1 MSRQSARYDAIIIGG
16 GIVGV
21 STAYVLARRGLR
33 VLLLE
38 RYTPAH
44 EHGSSHGD
52 SRMIRFDYE
61 EAVYVEMAAR
71 AFRAWED
78 LAKRL
83 NRPVFRQTG
92 ICNLAPADAEVLD
105 TLETRLRDCE
115 LPFERLRGP
124 AFTRRFPQLSLP
136 QDSEAI
142 YQPDSAVLFADEV
155 VRSLWDCVREDGVD
169 ALTET
174 EVASIEPCENRVEVT
189 ASDGRSWSGN
199 FLVLATGG
207 WTGGWLDALGI
218 DTLGPDAPLMVTREL
233 LAYFPQV
240 GPVPHE
246 AGAMPNVIDYHTSDP
261 FYCVPQVRVP
271 GVKAGCHRTGRIVE
285 ADDPEEVDRANLAAV
300 QDFIGRRCPH
310 LSRDPVAVKH
320 CLYTNSADYHF
331 ILDRHPDHE
340 NVVLAAGFSG
350 HGFKFGPVLGEI
362 LAARVFDETPP
373 VDTSLFGLAR
383 FNRPGALKPRTIA

>member
-1 MSRQSARYDAIIIGG
+1 MTRREKRYDVIVVGG
-16 GIVGV
+16 GVVGV
-21 STAYVLARRGLR
+21 STACVLAGRGLS

-38 RYTPAH
+38 RFAPVH

-61 EAVYVEMAAR
+61 ENVYVEMAAR

-83 NRPVFRQTG
+83 GRPVFRRTG
-92 ICNLAPADAEVLD
+92 ICNLAPAGAEVLD
-105 TLETRLRDCE
+105 ILETRLLDCK
-115 LPFERLRGP
+115 LPYERLSGP
-124 AFTRRFPQLSLP
+124 AFVRRFPQLDLP
-136 QDSEAI
+136 RTSEAV

-155 VRSLWDCVREDGVD
+155 VRSLWDCVREDGVE

-174 EVASIEPCENRVEVT
+174 EVVSIDAREDRVKIE
-189 ASDGRSWSGN
+189 AADGRSWSGDG
-199 FLVLATGG
+199 LVLAAGG
-207 WTGGWLDALGI
+207 WTGRWLDALGI
-218 DTLGPDAPLMVTREL
+218 DAELVVTREL
-233 LAYFPQV
+233 LAYFPQTD
-240 GPVPHE
+240 PVPHE
-246 AGAMPNVIDYHTSDP
+246 TGAMPNVIDYHTADP

-271 GVKAGCHRTGRIVE
+271 GVKAGCHRTGRVVE
-285 ADDPEEVDRANLAAV
+285 ADDPEEVDGDNLAAV
-300 QDFIGRRCPH
+300 QEFIGRRCPH
-310 LSRDPVAVKH
+310 LSREPIAVKH

-331 ILDRHPDHE
+331 ILDRHPDHA

-362 LAARVFDETPP
+362 LAARLFDETPP

-383 FNRPGALKPRTIA
+383 FHRPDALKPRPLA

>member
-1 MSRQSARYDAIIIGG
+1 MTRRENRYDVIVVGG
-16 GIVGV
+16 GVVGV
-21 STAYVLARRGLR
+21 STAYVLAGRGKR

-38 RYTPAH
+38 RYAPAH

-61 EAVYVEMAAR
+61 ENVYVEMAAR

-83 NRPVFRQTG
+83 GRPVFRQTG
-92 ICNLAPADAEVLD
+92 ICNLAPADAEVLEI
-105 TLETRLRDCE
+105 LESRLLDCD
-115 LPFERLRGP
+115 LPYERLGDSSF
-124 AFTRRFPQLSLP
+124 ADRFPQLNLP
-136 QDSEAI
+136 QNSEAV
-142 YQPDSAVLFADEV
+142 YQPDSAVLYADEV

-174 EVASIEPCENRVEVT
+174 EVASIVPGEERVVVK

-199 FLVLATGG
+199 CLVLASGG
-207 WTGGWLDALGI
+207 WTGRWLEKLGI
-218 DTLGPDAPLMVTREL
+218 DAPLVVTREL
-233 LAYFPQV
+233 LAYFPQDGSV
-240 GPVPHE
+240 AHE
-246 AGAMPNVIDYHTSDP
+246 AGTMPNVIDYHTPDP

-271 GVKAGCHRTGRIVE
+271 GVKAGCHRTGRIVD
-285 ADDPEEVDRANLAAV
+285 ADDPEETDHANLAAV

-310 LSRDPVAVKH
+310 LTTDPVAVKH

-331 ILDRHPDHE
+331 ILDRHPAFE
-340 NVVLAAGFSG
+340 NVVFAAGFSG

-362 LAARVFDETPP
+362 LAARLFDETPP
-373 VDTSLFGLAR
+373 VDTSLFDLGR
-383 FNRPGALKPRTIA
+383 FNEPSALKPRRIA